1 MEPKKEKLWYTKKG
15 FNSQVNKTYADFA
28 DRSIADR
35 RRALINFYSEATADE
50 DVLCKRYRN
59 LKYDTDHS
67 LSSLLGLLLG
77 AMASLFITAA
87 DRFLNQLDLFSGLSW
102 TYIFAAIFIAFGYA
116 FIWGLK
122 KVCMNNKVLFLYPLE
137 MELIEQE
144 LSKDKAAQT
153 CDTPTEPSPDNSP
166 DESNESK
173 T

>member
-1 MEPKKEKLWYTKKG
+1 MEPKKEKQWYTKKG

-50 DVLCKRYRN
+50 DVLCKRYRD

-102 TYIFAAIFIAFGYA
+102 TYIFAAIFIAVGYA
-116 FIWGLK
+116 FIRGLK

-137 MELIEQE
+137 MELIEKE
-144 LSKDKAAQT
+144 LSQGKAPQT
-153 CDTPTEPSPDNSP
+153 GETPTEPSPDNTP
-166 DESNESK
+166 NDADK
-173 T
+173 L

>member
-1 MEPKKEKLWYTKKG
+1 MEPKNEKQWYTKKG
-15 FNSQVNKTYADFA
+15 FTTRINKTYADFA

-35 RRALINFYSEATADE
+35 RRALIQFYLESTADE

-67 LSSLLGLLLG
+67 LSCLLGLLLG

-87 DRFLNQLDLFSGLSW
+87 DRFLNQLDLFSGLLW

-137 MELIEQE
+137 MELIENE
-144 LSKDKAAQT
+144 LSQGKAPQT
-153 CDTPTEPSPDNSP
+153 GVTPTEPSPDNTP
-166 DESNESK
+166 NDADK
-173 T
+173 L